1 MSALALKY
9 WRVLVLLVAVAAV
22 VALGYEMKASL
33 DKPVI
38 ATAKADASAARSVT
52 VAVQHARTVEHQVA
66 ASDAAASAEYQKGLE
81 DGKTELQ
88 GALDRLGAAL
98 RLRNQQLAA
107 ARSGNLS
114 AAAAGSSR
122 RDASAPADF
131 LAAYGADAE
140 RLAAEA
146 DEVVKQL
153 NACQVILA
161 NDRAGQ

>member
-1 MSALALKY
+1 MIAWIVKN
-9 WRVLVLLVAVAAV
+9 WRLLVVLAAVAGL
-22 VALGYEMKASL
+22 VALGVAMRGAV

-38 ATAKADASAARSVT
+38 AAAKSDASAARGVT

-66 ASDAAASAEYQKGLE
+66 ASDAAASTEYQKGLE

-98 RLRNQQLAA
+98 RLRDQQLAA
-107 ARSGNLS
+107 ARAGNLP
-114 AAAAGSSR
+114 ATAAGSGR

-131 LAAYGADAE
+131 LAAHGADAE

-146 DEVVKQL
+146 DDVVKQL

-161 NDRAGQ
+161 SDRAVQ